1 MDMRAPERTSGG
13 EPSVVSS
20 VEHLVAGSHGVITK
34 RIDLALLEGQELLSQ
49 TIARAALF
57 SVGGVLALASWLSG
71 AAAVVL
77 FVFPEAT
84 ALMRLA
90 AFGLL
95 NGGVALLMFALA
107 GRRAAAAPARRGG
120 EGLLDRGDASRNGG
134 ES

>member
-1 MDMRAPERTSGG
+1 MDMRASEPMSGG
-13 EPSVVSS
+13 EPSVASS

-34 RIDLALLEGQELLSQ
+34 RIDLALLEGQEILSK
-49 TIARAALF
+49 TIGRAALF
-57 SVGGVLALASWLSG
+57 GAGGVLALASWLSG

-95 NGGVALLMFALA
+95 NGGLALVLFALA
-107 GRRAAAAPARRGG
+107 GRRTPAAASKRGRDG
-120 EGLLDRGDASRNGG
+120 ALASG
-134 ES
+134 ESLQNGRES